1 MVTPSRSSCNRSRR
15 SHPTLG
21 RGFCRYLSSSRQ
33 SFLNTLGNTLS
44 WATAP
49 IIEENNPRFFAGH
62 VGVDGGDAGL
72 AQRLKCRSQLIFSD
86 GEVAID
92 YDVLIRTGKCRPSVH
107 PIVLSRSTLWTF
119 GRMSEGE
126 LDHSLFGDKHPVG
139 NMILRRRRQ
148 LVLCDRVIL
157 RRKNKSDSSAAVKL
171 ACCRG

>member
-1 MVTPSRSSCNRSRR
+1 
-15 SHPTLG
+15 LG
-21 RGFCRYLSSSRQ
+21 K
-33 SFLNTLGNTLS
+33 TLS

-107 PIVLSRSTLWTF
+107 PHCIIKIDAVDLGRSPKVNLIIPCSAT
-119 GRMSEGE
+119 
-126 LDHSLFGDKHPVG
+126 
-139 NMILRRRRQ
+139 NIL
-148 LVLCDRVIL
+148 
-157 RRKNKSDSSAAVKL
+157 L
-171 ACCRG
+171 AT